1 MIWWLS
7 KCVWVIATVLA
18 FYGIGAIVAWGF
30 SMSSGDPFCL
40 PHEQSVLLISGLD
53 ISGLDLSTLL
63 IVLVVPPL
71 VSIALSLVQVSL
83 SFFVGSLV
91 SIIALLCYAITS
103 VYYFTPVLM
112 ADYSMLLRNALFY
125 SEGTQTIIAVV
136 ASIIVA
142 IVAILAGIFR
152 ITRIDII
159 RS

>member
-18 FYGIGAIVAWGF
+18 FYGIGAVVAGGF
-30 SMSSGDPFCL
+30 SVLSGDFFSSPN
-40 PHEQSVLLISGLD
+40 EQSVLLISGLD
-53 ISGLDLSTLL
+53 ISDLDSSTLL
-63 IVLVVPPL
+63 TVLMIPPL
-71 VSIALSLVQVSL
+71 VSIALSLAQVSL
-83 SFFVGSLV
+83 SFIVGSLV

-103 VYYFTPVLM
+103 VYYFTPVLI

-125 SEGTQTIIAVV
+125 PEGTQTMVAVTV
-136 ASIIVA
+136 SVIVA